1 MKLFEYKTLTTEDSD
16 GGEALQQAGGEGWE
30 AYAVNYRKYTSNH
43 IPTTYYFYLKRRLA
57 AEIQF
62 HRS

>member
-1 MKLFEYKTLTTEDSD
+1 MKLFEYKTISTEDSD

-30 AYAVNYRKYTSNH
+30 AYSMFHRIYHSVNMPTS
-43 IPTTYYFYLKRRLA
+43 YYFYLKRRLA

-62 HRS
+62 QRS